1 MHEERI
7 LRELL
12 VGIERDPAI
21 SQRKLSEDLGVSVG
35 SINWYIKRC
44 VKKGLV
50 KLGQAPVKRYL
61 YYLTPEGFAEKT
73 RLTASYLSISF
84 DIFRAGRQQYEA
96 LFNLCEANGWT
107 NIMLLGESE
116 LTELALL
123 VLSRYENITAHCIFD
138 IDSTKTT
145 IAGLPVF
152 STLKDV
158 QQCLPSGGLDAL
170 IGAGLDIKLP
180 EKHDADAF
188 LAEFNIDRSRLLV
201 PAFIGSGMG

>member
-1 MHEERI
+1 MSEERI
-7 LRELL
+7 VRELL

-61 YYLTPEGFAEKT
+61 YYLTPDGFAEKT

-96 LFNLCEANGWT
+96 LFNLCEAKGWT
-107 NIMLLGESE
+107 NIILLGESE

-123 VLSRYENITAHCIFD
+123 VLSRHENIKAHCIFD

-145 IAGLPVF
+145 IADLPVL
-152 STLKDV
+152 STLKDI
-158 QQCLPSGGLDAL
+158 QKCLPSGGLDAL

-180 EKHDADAF
+180 EKHDLGAF

-201 PAFIGSGMG
+201 PAFIGGGMG